1 MHMRLNLTH
10 LFLLTFFLIL
20 APGRA
25 IRSQN
30 FQGRLILGING
41 SQIDGD
47 GMSGYYKPGLVTGL
61 AARFPVS
68 SSVSLG
74 PEIMYSQKGSK
85 ASFEQVTEQGF
96 PRIIYRVNYLDM
108 ALIADYRLS
117 QQRACI
123 EGGFSAGYRLNARLD
138 NGTNLGFVDNPTLFK
153 PVDFQLVF
161 GLKYEIFDN
170 CWFGGRALY
179 SVVSTNAQGLTNFN
193 YGLVG
198 GPGRGGFF
206 NNLLQF
212 SLTMRVFGP
221 REAKEKAHSGDS
233 PSLQSP
239 PRVRSTAGAPV
250 PASDPARPRPAEISG
265 A

>member
-1 MHMRLNLTH
+1 MPMRLNLTH
-10 LFLLTFFLIL
+10 LLFLICFL
-20 APGRA
+20 VPGPVM
-25 IRSQN
+25 RSQN

-96 PRIIYRVNYLDM
+96 PRIIYRLNYLDM
-108 ALIADYRLS
+108 ALVADYRLS

-123 EGGFSAGYRLNARLD
+123 EGGLSAGYRLNAKLD
-138 NGTNLGFVDNPTLFK
+138 NGTNLGFVDNTDLFK

-221 REAKEKAHSGDS
+221 RDAKEKAQAGDS
-233 PSLQSP
+233 VPLRTTT
-239 PRVRSTAGAPV
+239 RVRCTAGAPAASPDPTLAG
-250 PASDPARPRPAEISG
+250 PAATAG
-265 A
+265 T